1 MNMKKHLIRPLKFIL
16 IMILIFSLSVNT
28 FTLESF
34 AAKTGVYA
42 LVINEVCADNDESL
56 TDSDGD
62 NPDWIEIYNPTS
74 KAVSLKGVGISD
86 SKKKPFKWTLPDV
99 TIEAKGYLIIY
110 CSDKDTTENGE
121 LHTNFKLSGR
131 SETVYLTASDGTLID
146 SVELPDIKT
155 DLTYGR
161 YPNGTGDFAVL
172 SATPGKS
179 NANATKIVESP
190 TFSKESGFYDSSFKL
205 TITAES
211 GTTIYYTTDGSTPT
225 TSSTKYTGS
234 ITIKDRSS
242 ESAVY
247 MFEKGTTVDESSEF
261 FPSTKF
267 EQGTVI
273 RAIAVDSSGRTSDV
287 TTATYFIGED
297 ISEKYDNVSVMSVVI
312 DLNDLYDDE
321 TGIYVAGN
329 VFSKWRKSNPT
340 ATLDG
345 STPANFNQRGSE
357 WERDAHID
365 YFEETALS
373 FAVDCGVRIH
383 GGWSRNSQQ
392 KSLKFYMRSEYGDST
407 LEYDLF
413 ENNTAE
419 YSGSEIM
426 SYRKFVLRNGGND
439 SFSLTFKD
447 PWTQSL
453 VTGYNFATQADELVI
468 CFLNGEYWGVY
479 TLNEIYDD
487 NYVESHYGVPS
498 DDVIMMKAGE
508 LEEGEDGEESLL
520 SDAMK
525 YITSHDMSNEK
536 YYEEACELFDMSSF
550 ADYMAVEI
558 YIGNQ
563 DWLWGNWACW
573 RSRSTDQIDST
584 YQDGK
589 WRFMLYD
596 TEYSMDLYNAGADY
610 KSDNLAS
617 LLSGDGYFAG
627 MLKSLLEND
636 NFLEMFVVAMEK
648 TANIAFNSETASE
661 ALDDYYDT
669 YSPYLSQHFKRY
681 IGWQSLNGIKNNVK
695 GWKSWLE
702 NREDYY
708 LTILKKDLG
717 ISTSTK
723 RVRVS
728 VWDGE
733 GGTVYIEGLKL
744 TLDEDGD
751 WYGYFIPGY
760 SITITAVADEGY
772 EFTGWTG
779 SYKGTSSS
787 IKVTP
792 NTTCGFTANFEK
804 IDD

>member
-1 MNMKKHLIRPLKFIL
+1 
-16 IMILIFSLSVNT
+16 MILIFSLSVNT
-28 FTLESF
+28 FTVESF
-34 AAKTGVYA
+34 AAKSGVYA

-62 NPDWIEIYNPTS
+62 SPDWIEIYNPTS
-74 KAVSLKGVGISD
+74 KAVSLEGVGVSD

-99 TIEAKGYLIIY
+99 TIKAGGYLIIY

-121 LHTNFKLSGR
+121 LHTNFKLSGG
-131 SETVYLTASDGTLID
+131 SETVYLTAADGTLID
-146 SVELPDIKT
+146 SVELPDVKT

-161 YPNGTGDFAVL
+161 YPNGTGDFTVL
-172 SATPGKS
+172 TATPGKS
-179 NANATKIVESP
+179 NANATKIVSAP
-190 TFSKESGFYDSSFKL
+190 TFSKESGFYDESFKL

-225 TSSTKYTGS
+225 TSSTKYSGS
-234 ITIKDRSS
+234 INIKDRSS
-242 ESAVY
+242 QSATY
-247 MFEKGTTVDESSEF
+247 MYIKGTTVDESSEF

-267 EQGTVI
+267 EQGTVV
-273 RAIAVDSSGRTSDV
+273 RAIAVDSSGNVSDV
-287 TTATYFIGED
+287 ATATYFIGED
-297 ISEKYDNVSVMSVVI
+297 ISEKYDNVSVISVVI
-312 DLNDLYDDE
+312 DPDDLYDDE

-329 VFSKWRKSNPT
+329 VFSEWRKSNPT
-340 ATLDG
+340 GSLDG
-345 STPANFNQRGSE
+345 STPANYNQRGIE

-365 YFEETALS
+365 YFEDTALS

-383 GGWSRNSQQ
+383 GGWSRDSQQ

-413 ENNTAE
+413 ENNTSE
-419 YSGSEIM
+419 YDGTEIL
-426 SYRKFVLRNGGND
+426 SYRKFVIRNGGND
-439 SFSLTFKD
+439 SFSLKFKD
-447 PWTQSL
+447 AWTQSL
-453 VTGYNFATQADELVI
+453 VTDFNFATQADELVI

-508 LEEGEDGEESLL
+508 LEEGEDGEEDLL
-520 SDAMK
+520 SDAIK
-525 YITSHDMSNEK
+525 YITSHDMSVDK
-536 YYEEACELFDMSSF
+536 YYEEACELFDMESF

-573 RSRSTDQIDST
+573 RSRSTDMTDST

-596 TEYSMDLYNAGADY
+596 TEYSMDLYSSGADY
-610 KSDNLAS
+610 KYDLLSS
-617 LLSGDGYFAG
+617 LLSGDGYFSK
-627 MLKSLLEND
+627 MLTSLLESD
-636 NFLEMFVVAMEK
+636 DFMKMFIVSMEK
-648 TANIAFNSETASE
+648 TANIAFDPDTAAD
-661 ALDDYYDT
+661 ALDEYYDE
-669 YSPYLSQHFKRY
+669 YSPYLAQHFKRY
-681 IGWQSLNGIKNNVK
+681 IGWQSLNGIKNNVSS
-695 GWKSWLE
+695 WKTWLQ
-702 NREDYY
+702 NRYDYY
-708 LTILKKDLG
+708 LTLLKNNLG
-717 ISTSTK
+717 ISTTTK
-723 RVRVS
+723 RIRVS

-733 GGTVYIEGLKL
+733 GGTVYIEGVEL

-751 WYGYFIPGY
+751 WYGYFLPGY

-779 SYKGTSSS
+779 SYKSTSTT
-787 IKVTP
+787 IKVNP
-792 NTTCGFTANFEK
+792 KGNYGFTANFEK
-804 IDD
+804 IED

>member
-1 MNMKKHLIRPLKFIL
+1 MKKHLIRPFKIL
-16 IMILIFSLSVNT
+16 VTMILIFSLSVNT

-34 AAKTGVYA
+34 AAKSGVYA

-62 NPDWIEIYNPTS
+62 SPDWIEIYNPTS
-74 KAVSLKGVGISD
+74 KAINLEGVGISD

-99 TIEAKGYLIIY
+99 TIKAGGYLIIY

-121 LHTNFKLSGR
+121 LHTNFKLSGG
-131 SETVYLTASDGTLID
+131 SETVYLTAADGTLID
-146 SVELPDIKT
+146 SVELPDVKT

-161 YPNGTGDFAVL
+161 YPNGTGDFEVL
-172 SATPGKS
+172 TATPGKS
-179 NANATKIVESP
+179 NASATKIVSSP
-190 TFSKESGFYDSSFKL
+190 TFSEESGFYDESFKL
-205 TITAES
+205 KITADS
-211 GTTIYYTTDGSTPT
+211 GTTIYYTTDGSVPT

-234 ITIKDRSS
+234 ITIKDRSN
-242 ESAVY
+242 EKAVY
-247 MFEKGTTVDESSEF
+247 MFKRGTTVDESSEF
-261 FPSTKF
+261 FPSVKF
-267 EQGTVI
+267 EQGTVV
-273 RAIAVDSSGRTSDV
+273 RAIAVDSSGNQSDV

-297 ISEKYDNVSVMSVVI
+297 IAEKYDNVSVISVVI
-312 DLNDLYDDE
+312 DPDDLYDNE

-329 VFSKWRKSNPT
+329 VFSEWRKSNPDGS
-340 ATLDG
+340 LDG
-345 STPANFNQRGSE
+345 STPANYNQRGSD

-365 YFEETALS
+365 YFEDTALS

-383 GGWSRNSQQ
+383 GGWSRDSQQ

-413 ENNTAE
+413 ESNTSE
-419 YSGSEIM
+419 YDGTEII
-426 SYRKFVLRNGGND
+426 SYRKFVIRNGGND
-439 SFSLTFKD
+439 SFSLKFKD
-447 PWTQSL
+447 AWTQSL
-453 VTGYNFATQADELVI
+453 VSGFNFATQADELVI

-520 SDAMK
+520 SDAIK
-525 YITSHDMSNEK
+525 YITSHDMSVDE

-573 RSRSTDQIDST
+573 RSRSTDMTDST

-610 KSDNLAS
+610 KHDNLAS
-617 LLSGDGYFAG
+617 LLSGDGYFSG
-627 MLKSLLEND
+627 MLTSLLEND
-636 NFLEMFVVAMEK
+636 DFLKLFVVAMEK
-648 TANIAFNSETASE
+648 TANIAFDPDTAAD
-661 ALDDYYDT
+661 ALDEYYDE
-669 YSPYLSQHFKRY
+669 YSPYLSQHFQRY
-681 IGWQSLNGIKNNVK
+681 IGWQSLKGIKNNVK
-695 GWKSWLE
+695 SWKTWLE
-702 NREDYY
+702 NRYDYY
-708 LTILKKDLG
+708 LTILKNNLG
-717 ISTSTK
+717 ISTTTK

-733 GGTVYIEGLKL
+733 GGTVYIEGVEL

-751 WYGYFIPGY
+751 WYGYFLTGY
-760 SITITAVADEGY
+760 PITITAVADEGY

-779 SYKGTSSS
+779 SYKTTSST

-792 NTTCGFTANFEK
+792 RSTYGFTANFSK
-804 IDD
+804 IED

>member
-1 MNMKKHLIRPLKFIL
+1 
-16 IMILIFSLSVNT
+16 
-28 FTLESF
+28 
-34 AAKTGVYA
+34 
-42 LVINEVCADNDESL
+42 
-56 TDSDGD
+56 
-62 NPDWIEIYNPTS
+62 
-74 KAVSLKGVGISD
+74 
-86 SKKKPFKWTLPDV
+86 
-99 TIEAKGYLIIY
+99 
-110 CSDKDTTENGE
+110 
-121 LHTNFKLSGR
+121 
-131 SETVYLTASDGTLID
+131 
-146 SVELPDIKT
+146 
-155 DLTYGR
+155 
-161 YPNGTGDFAVL
+161 
-172 SATPGKS
+172 
-179 NANATKIVESP
+179 
-190 TFSKESGFYDSSFKL
+190 
-205 TITAES
+205 
-211 GTTIYYTTDGSTPT
+211 
-225 TSSTKYTGS
+225 
-234 ITIKDRSS
+234 
-242 ESAVY
+242 

-312 DLNDLYDDE
+312 DPDDLYDDE

-487 NYVESHYGVPS
+487 NYVEPHYGVPS